1 MDELNGYRAARAP
14 DHAPLE
20 LLCLPMGIYY
30 DDPGNL
36 MDATNQFRK
45 VRASAGFLVTISS
58 RRAGVVQYFRNFDKS
73 YQILDLP
80 RVKSVHG
87 TFPFRIPM
95 LSNTLGAMKFYPA
108 ILEYMG
114 KEKAKNEH
122 MFQQTQGT
130 KDAGGS
136 IELTVG
142 NTIHFHFPLEERPVF
157 YAT

>member
-1 MDELNGYRAARAP
+1 MDEFNGYRARAP
-14 DHAPLE
+14 EHAPLE
-20 LLCLPMGIYY
+20 GHCPPMGIYY

-36 MDATNQFRK
+36 KDANQF
-45 VRASAGFLVTISS
+45 RASAGFLVTNPS
-58 RRAGVVQYFRNFDKS
+58 RRAGVVQYFRNLDKS